1 MKKTLQKHILIVDDE
16 EDILELVKYN
26 LEVNGFRTTCVT
38 NGEDALKMTRSGQTD
53 LMILDLML
61 PNIDGL
67 DVCRIIKADSEIK
80 RFPILMLTAKGEES
94 DIIQGLEMGADDYV
108 TKPFSPEVLVA
119 RVKALLRRE
128 TESDEES
135 DQMIQLDGLTINPGR
150 REVKV
155 DGKRVELTFS
165 EFQILYLLARHPNF
179 VYTRNQIIDE
189 VRGENYPVTDRTVDF
204 QIVGLRKKLGTAEKY
219 IKTVRGVGYRFYLEE

>member
-1 MKKTLQKHILIVDDE
+1 
-16 EDILELVKYN
+16 
-26 LEVNGFRTTCVT
+26 
-38 NGEDALKMTRSGQTD
+38 MTRSGQTD